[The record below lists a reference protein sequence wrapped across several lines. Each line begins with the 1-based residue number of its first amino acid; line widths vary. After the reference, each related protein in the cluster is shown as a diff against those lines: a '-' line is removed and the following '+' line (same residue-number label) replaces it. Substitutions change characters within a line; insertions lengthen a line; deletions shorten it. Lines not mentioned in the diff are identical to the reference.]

1 MGYQGALLLH
11 HTIARSLLSAYLVTC
26 AVVVAPAQESVRAKR
41 CGPGEAATHGELGA
55 GGHEQLQSRNP
66 RYQLHSADVLEL
78 TFPFTPE
85 FNQTVAVQPDG
96 FISLRGVDGIPVQ
109 GQTLPQVSASLRKAY
124 ASILHE
130 PVVDVELKDFQKP
143 YFIVGGEVG
152 HPGKYDL
159 RGETTTTEG
168 VAIAGGLKDSAKNSQ
183 LLLFHRAPD
192 GWIQARKLNMK
203 KMLKHANLDEDAY
216 LQPGDFLYVPKNS
229 MSKFSRF
236 IPTSSLGMYTN
247 PALH

>member
-1 MGYQGALLLH
+1 MGHQGDLLLH
-11 HTIARSLLSAYLVTC
+11 QSIARWFLLAYLVMS
-26 AVVVAPAQESVRAKR
+26 AMLVASAQESAAMGR
-41 CGPGEAATHGELGA
+41 CGPDETAAPKEAGD

-66 RYQLHSADVLEL
+66 RYRLHSADVLEL

-85 FNQTVAVQPDG
+85 FNQTVTVQPDG
-96 FISLRGVDGIPVQ
+96 YISLRGVDSVPVQ
-109 GQTLPQVSASLRKAY
+109 GQSLPQLADTLRKAY
-124 ASILHE
+124 GKILHE

-159 RGETTTTEG
+159 RGETTTTEA
-168 VAIAGGLKDSAKNSQ
+168 VAIAGGLKDSAKHSEV
-183 LLLFHRAPD
+183 LLFHRAPD
-192 GWIQARKLNMK
+192 GWVQARKLNMK
-203 KMLKHANLDEDAY
+203 RMLKHANLDEDAY
-216 LQPGDFLYVPKNS
+216 LRPGDFLYIPQNN

-247 PALH
+247 PTLH